1 MFFLQRRLEMKKIA
15 IIFVCLSLIIASCT
29 KKTEEKPVE
38 MAAQN
43 PFFEDWDTQTSFG
56 VPPFDR
62 IEEAHYM
69 PAYLEA
75 MEQHKAEIEDIV
87 QNSEPPSFANT
98 LEALDRSGV
107 FLIKVNYVFQN
118 MADAHTNE
126 KIQQIE
132 QEVAPL
138 LAKHDDDINLNEGLF
153 RRTKSVYEQKD
164 SLDLTPEQSML
175 LEKTYKGLVRGG
187 ANLNEEKKARFREIN
202 EEMSVLSVKFA
213 KNILDE
219 TNAFEMVLEE
229 EDLAGLPQSV
239 ISAAAEAAEEKG
251 HAGKWMITLHK
262 PSFIPFLQYSEKRE
276 LREKVFK
283 AFANIGNNNNE
294 YDNKAHA
301 SRMAALRVERAQLL
315 GYDTHA
321 DFILEE
327 YMAKKPEN
335 VYRLLHQVWEPAL
348 AKAKKEAQEFQAK
361 IEKEGKDFRLQP
373 WDWWYYAEKVK
384 KAKYDLDDS
393 ALRPYFKLENVRQG
407 AFDVATKLWGITFHY
422 LEDMPVY
429 HEDVRAMEVKD
440 ADGSHIGILYV
451 DYFPRA
457 SKQGGAWM
465 SPYRKQRRK
474 DGKNI
479 RPVIVNVGNFTKPT
493 ADKPALISFDDAL
506 TLFHEFGHAL
516 HGLLTDCTYETLSGT
531 DVATDFVE
539 LPSQIMENWAS
550 EPEII
555 KTYARHYQTDEPIPD
570 ELIAKIKKA
579 GTFNQGFANVEYLA
593 SCFLDMDWHTL
604 KNAEEKDCA
613 SFEKASMEKIGL
625 IPEIIPRWKSTYFG
639 HIFAGGY
646 SSGYYSYLWSEV
658 LDADAFQAFKETS
671 LFDQKTAAAFR
682 KNILERGG
690 TEDPMT
696 LYLRFR
702 GAEPKI
708 DAFLKRDGLK

>member
-1 MFFLQRRLEMKKIA
+1 MKKTA
-15 IIFVCLSLIIASCT
+15 ILFVCLCLFFISCS
-29 KKTEEKPVE
+29 KPAEEKIAQE
-38 MAAQN
+38 STQN
-43 PFFEDWDTQTSFG
+43 PFFEDWDTQTPFG

-62 IEEAHYM
+62 IKEAHYM
-69 PAYLEA
+69 PAFLKA
-75 MEQHKAEIEDIV
+75 MEEHKAEIEEIV
-87 QNSEPPSFANT
+87 QNSDPPSFANT
-98 LEALDRSGV
+98 IEAMDRSGV
-107 FLIKVNYVFQN
+107 LLKKVNYVFQN
-118 MADAHTNE
+118 MAGAHTNE

-132 QEVAPL
+132 REVAPL
-138 LAKHDDDINLNEGLF
+138 LAKHDDDINLNQGLF
-153 RRTKSVYEQKD
+153 KKTKSIYEQKE

-175 LEKTYKGLVRGG
+175 LEQTYKGFVRGG
-187 ANLNEEKKARFREIN
+187 ANLSIDKKARFREIN
-202 EEMSVLSVKFA
+202 EELSVLSVNFA
-213 KNILDE
+213 KNVLDE

-229 EDLAGLPQSV
+229 EDLAGLPPSV
-239 ISAAAEAAEEKG
+239 ITAASEAAKEKG
-251 HAGKWMITLHK
+251 HEEKWVITLHK

-276 LREKVFK
+276 LREKVSK
-283 AFANIGNNNNE
+283 AFANIGNNDNE
-294 YDNKAHA
+294 YDNKAHV

-315 GYDTHA
+315 GYNTHA
-321 DFILEE
+321 DFVLEE

-335 VYRLLHQVWEPAL
+335 VINLLQQVWEPAL
-348 AKAKKEAQEFQAK
+348 TKAKNEAHEFQAK
-361 IEKEGKDFRLQP
+361 IEEEGKDFTLQP

-384 KAKYDLDDS
+384 MAKYDLDDS

-422 LEDMPVY
+422 LENMPIY
-429 HEDVRAMEVKD
+429 HEDVRVMEVKD
-440 ADGSHIGILYV
+440 ADGSHIGILYM

-457 SKQGGAWM
+457 SKHGGAWM
-465 SPYRKQRRK
+465 SPYRKQSRK
-474 DGKNI
+474 DGENI

-493 ADKPALISFDDAL
+493 ADKPALISFDNAL

-516 HGLLTDCTYETLSGT
+516 HGLLTDCTYESLSGT

-550 EPEII
+550 DPEVI
-555 KTYARHYQTDEPIPD
+555 KAYARHYQTEESIPD
-570 ELIAKIKKA
+570 QLIAKIKKA

-604 KNAEEKDCA
+604 KEAKQMDCTA
-613 SFEKASMEKIGL
+613 FENASMNKIGL
-625 IPEIIPRWKSTYFG
+625 VTQIIPRWKSTYFT
-639 HIFAGGY
+639 HIFADGY

-671 LFDQKTAAAFR
+671 LFDQETAAAFR
-682 KNILERGG
+682 KNILEKGG

-708 DAFLKRDGLK
+708 DPFLKREGLK

>member
-1 MFFLQRRLEMKKIA
+1 MKKIA
-15 IIFVCLSLIIASCT
+15 IILVCLGLVFTSCS
-29 KKTEEKPVE
+29 KPAEEKPVE
-38 MAAQN
+38 AASQN
-43 PFFEDWDTQTSFG
+43 PFFEDWDTPFG

-62 IEEAHYM
+62 IEVAHYM
-69 PAYLEA
+69 PAFLKA
-75 MEQHKAEIEDIV
+75 MERHKAEIEDIV

-98 LEALDRSGV
+98 IEALDRSGV
-107 FLIKVNYVFQN
+107 FLTKVNYVFQN
-118 MADAHTNE
+118 MASANTNE

-132 QEVAPL
+132 QEIAPL
-138 LAKHDDDINLNEGLF
+138 LAKHNDDINLDEGLF
-153 RRTKSVYEQKD
+153 QRTKSVYEQKD

-175 LEKTYKGLVRGG
+175 LEKTYEGFVRGG
-187 ANLNEEKKARFREIN
+187 ANLDEAKKARFREIN

-213 KNILDE
+213 KNVLDE
-219 TNAFEMVLEE
+219 TNAFAMVLEKD
-229 EDLAGLPQSV
+229 DLAGLPQSV

-251 HAGKWMITLHK
+251 HTGKWVITLNK
-262 PSFIPFLQYSEKRE
+262 PSFIPFLQYSDKRE

-283 AFANIGNNNNE
+283 AFASLGNNNDK
-294 YDNKAHA
+294 YDNKARA

-315 GYDTHA
+315 GYKTHA
-321 DFILEE
+321 DYVLEE
-327 YMAKKPEN
+327 NMAKNPAN
-335 VYRLLHQVWEPAL
+335 VYKLLQQVWEPAL
-348 AKAKKEAQEFQAK
+348 AKAKREAQEFQAM

-393 ALRPYFKLENVRQG
+393 VLRPYFKLENVRQG
-407 AFDVATKLWGITFHY
+407 AFDVATKLWGITFHP
-422 LEDMPVY
+422 LEDMPIY
-429 HEDVRAMEVKD
+429 HEDVRVMEVKD
-440 ADGSHIGILYV
+440 TDGSHIGILYV
-451 DYFPRA
+451 DYFPRE

-465 SPYRKQRRK
+465 SPFRKQRRK
-474 DGKNI
+474 DGENI

-493 ADKPALISFDDAL
+493 ADQPALISFDDAL

-550 EPEII
+550 DPEVI
-555 KTYARHYQTDEPIPD
+555 KTYARHYETDEPIPD

-604 KNAEEKDCA
+604 TEAKEMDCA
-613 SFEKASMEKIGL
+613 AFEKASMEKIEL
-625 IPEIIPRWKSTYFG
+625 IPEIIPRWRSTYFG

-646 SSGYYSYLWSEV
+646 SSGYYSYAWSEV

-671 LFDQKTAAAFR
+671 LFDHKTALAFR

-708 DAFLKRDGLK
+708 EPFLKREGLK

>member
-1 MFFLQRRLEMKKIA
+1 MKKLA
-15 IIFVCLSLIIASCT
+15 ILLVCFGILLTSCSKSSEETPIQAST
-29 KKTEEKPVE
+29 
-38 MAAQN
+38 QN
-43 PFFEDWDTQTSFG
+43 PFFEDWDTPFG

-69 PAYLEA
+69 PAFLKA
-75 MEQHKAEIEDIV
+75 MEQHKEEIAGIV
-87 QNSEPPSFANT
+87 QNSEQPSFANT
-98 LEALDRSGV
+98 IEALDRSGA
-107 FLIKVNYVFQN
+107 LLTRVNRVFQN
-118 MADAHTNE
+118 MAGAHTNE
-126 KIQQIE
+126 KIQKIE
-132 QEVAPL
+132 QDIAPL
-138 LAKHDDDINLNEGLF
+138 LAKHNDDINLNEGLF
-153 RRTKSVYEQKD
+153 QRIKSVYDQKD
-164 SLDLTPEQSML
+164 RLDLTAEQNML
-175 LEKTYKGLVRGG
+175 LERTYKGFVRGG
-187 ANLNEEKKARFREIN
+187 ANLSEENKARFREIN
-202 EEMSVLSVKFA
+202 EELSVLSVKFA

-229 EDLAGLPQSV
+229 EALAGLPPSV

-251 HAGKWMITLHK
+251 HEAKWVITLHK

-283 AFANIGNNNNE
+283 AFANLGNNDNE
-294 YDNKAHA
+294 YDNKAHV

-315 GYDTHA
+315 GYATHA

-327 YMAKKPEN
+327 NMAKKPKN
-335 VYRLLHQVWEPAL
+335 VTNLLQQVWIPAL
-348 AKAKKEAQEFQAK
+348 DMAKREAREFQDM
-361 IEKEGKDFRLQP
+361 IEKEGKDYRLQP

-407 AFDVATKLWGITFHY
+407 AFDVASKLWGITFHY

-429 HEDVRAMEVKD
+429 HEDVRVIEVKD

-465 SPYRKQRRK
+465 SPFRKQRRE

-493 ADKPALISFDDAL
+493 SDKPALISFDDAL

-516 HGLLTDCTYETLSGT
+516 HGLLTDCTYESLSGT

-550 EPEII
+550 DPEVI

-570 ELIAKIKKA
+570 ELIAKIRKA

-593 SCFLDMDWHTL
+593 SCFLDMAWHTL
-604 KNAEEKDCA
+604 TEAKEMDCA
-613 SFEKASMEKIGL
+613 AFEDTAMEKIGL
-625 IPEIIPRWKSTYFG
+625 ITEIIPRWRSTYFQ

-646 SSGYYSYLWSEV
+646 SAGYYSYVWSEV
-658 LDADAFQAFKETS
+658 LDADAFEAFKETS
-671 LFDQKTAAAFR
+671 LFDRKTALAFR

-708 DAFLKRDGLK
+708 EPFLKREGLLK

>member
-1 MFFLQRRLEMKKIA
+1 MKKIA
-15 IIFVCLSLIIASCT
+15 FILVCLGLVFTSCS
-29 KKTEEKPVE
+29 KPAEEKPVE
-38 MAAQN
+38 TASQN
-43 PFFEDWDTQTSFG
+43 PFFEDWDTPFG

-62 IEEAHYM
+62 IEVAHYM
-69 PAYLEA
+69 PSFLKAIER
-75 MEQHKAEIEDIV
+75 HKAEIENIV

-98 LEALDRSGV
+98 IEALDRSGV
-107 FLIKVNYVFQN
+107 FLTKVNYVFQN
-118 MADAHTNE
+118 MASANTNE

-132 QEVAPL
+132 QEIAPL
-138 LAKHDDDINLNEGLF
+138 LAKHNDDINLDEGLF
-153 RRTKSVYEQKD
+153 QRTKSVYEQKD

-175 LEKTYKGLVRGG
+175 LEKTYKGFVRGG
-187 ANLNEEKKARFREIN
+187 ANLDEAKKARFREIN

-213 KNILDE
+213 KNVLDE
-219 TNAFEMVLEE
+219 TNAFAMVLEKD
-229 EDLAGLPQSV
+229 DLAGLPQSV
-239 ISAAAEAAEEKG
+239 ISAAAEAAEEKD
-251 HAGKWMITLHK
+251 HTGKWVITLNK
-262 PSFIPFLQYSEKRE
+262 PSFIPFLQYSDKRE

-283 AFANIGNNNNE
+283 AFASLGNNNDK
-294 YDNKAHA
+294 YDNKARA
-301 SRMAALRVERAQLL
+301 SRMAGLRVERAQLL
-315 GYDTHA
+315 GYKTHA
-321 DFILEE
+321 DYVLEE
-327 YMAKKPEN
+327 NMAKNPAN
-335 VYRLLHQVWEPAL
+335 VYKLLQQVWEPAL
-348 AKAKKEAQEFQAK
+348 AKAKREAQEFQAM

-393 ALRPYFKLENVRQG
+393 VLRPYFKLENVRQG
-407 AFDVATKLWGITFHY
+407 AFDVATKLWGITFHP
-422 LEDMPVY
+422 LEDMPIY
-429 HEDVRAMEVKD
+429 HEDVRVMEVKD
-440 ADGSHIGILYV
+440 TDGSHIGILYV
-451 DYFPRA
+451 DYFPRE

-465 SPYRKQRRK
+465 SPFRKQRRK
-474 DGKNI
+474 DGENI

-493 ADKPALISFDDAL
+493 ADQPALISFDDAL

-550 EPEII
+550 DPEVI
-555 KTYARHYQTDEPIPD
+555 KTYARHYETDEPIPD

-604 KNAEEKDCA
+604 TEAKEMDCA
-613 SFEKASMEKIGL
+613 AFEKASMEKIEL
-625 IPEIIPRWKSTYFG
+625 IPEIIPRWRSTYFG

-646 SSGYYSYLWSEV
+646 SSGYYSYAWSEV

-671 LFDQKTAAAFR
+671 LFDHKTALAFR
-682 KNILERGG
+682 KNILEPGG

-708 DAFLKRDGLK
+708 EPFLKREGLK

>member
-1 MFFLQRRLEMKKIA
+1 MKKTA
-15 IIFVCLSLIIASCT
+15 ILFFCLGLLFASCSQPSD
-29 KKTEEKPVE
+29 EQPGE
-38 MAAQN
+38 AAAAN
-43 PFFEDWDTQTSFG
+43 PFFEDWDTPFG

-62 IEEAHYM
+62 IEESHYM
-69 PAYLEA
+69 PAFLKA
-75 MEQHKAEIEDIV
+75 MEEHKTEIEAIV
-87 QNSEPPSFANT
+87 QNSELPSFANT
-98 LEALDRSGV
+98 IEVLDRSGA
-107 FLIKVNYVFQN
+107 LLRKVNYVFQN
-118 MADAHTNE
+118 MAGANTNE

-138 LAKHDDDINLNEGLF
+138 LAKHSDDINLNESLF
-153 RRTKSVYEQKD
+153 QRTKTVYEQKD
-164 SLDLTPEQSML
+164 ALDLTPEQNML
-175 LEKTYKGLVRGG
+175 LEQTYKGFVRGG
-187 ANLNEEKKARFREIN
+187 ANLNKDQKARFREIN
-202 EEMSVLSVKFA
+202 EELSVLSVIFA
-213 KNILDE
+213 KNVLDE
-219 TNAFEMVLEE
+219 TNAFAMVLEE
-229 EDLAGLPQSV
+229 EDLEGLPASV
-239 ISAAAEAAEEKG
+239 ISAAAEAAGEKDLE
-251 HAGKWMITLHK
+251 GKWVITLNK
-262 PSFIPFLQYSEKRE
+262 PSFIPFLQYSERRP

-283 AFANIGNNNNE
+283 AFANIGNNGNE
-294 YDNKAHA
+294 FDNKAHV

-321 DFILEE
+321 HFILEE
-327 YMAKKPEN
+327 YMAKNPAN
-335 VYRLLHQVWEPAL
+335 VYELLRQVWEPAL
-348 AKAKKEAQEFQAK
+348 AKARKEAQEFQAM
-361 IEKEGKDFRLQP
+361 IDNEGKNFRLQP

-407 AFDVATKLWGITFHY
+407 AFDVATKLYGITFHY
-422 LEDMPVY
+422 LEDMPIY
-429 HEDVRAMEVKD
+429 NKDVRVIEVKD

-451 DYFPRA
+451 DYFPRP

-465 SPYRKQRRK
+465 SPFRKQLKK

-516 HGLLTDCTYETLSGT
+516 HGLLTDCTYESLSGT

-539 LPSQIMENWAS
+539 LPSQIMENWAAD
-550 EPEII
+550 PEVI
-555 KTYARHYQTDEPIPD
+555 KTYARHFQTDQPIPD
-570 ELIAKIKKA
+570 ELVEKIKKA

-604 KNAEEKDCA
+604 KDAEGKECA
-613 SFEKASMEKIGL
+613 AFEKASMEKIGL
-625 IPEIIPRWKSTYFG
+625 IPEIIPRWRSTYFG

-671 LFDQKTAAAFR
+671 LFDHETAAAFR
-682 KNILERGG
+682 KNILEKGG

-708 DAFLKRDGLK
+708 DPFLEREGLK

>member
-1 MFFLQRRLEMKKIA
+1 MKKTA
-15 IIFVCLSLIIASCT
+15 ILFVCLTLILAACS
-29 KKTEEKPVE
+29 KPAEEKPAE
-38 MAAQN
+38 TATQN
-43 PFFEDWDTQTSFG
+43 PFFEDWDTPFG

-69 PAYLEA
+69 PAFLKA
-75 MEQHKAEIEDIV
+75 MEEHNAEIEDIV
-87 QNSEPPSFANT
+87 QNSDLPTFANT
-98 LEALDRSGV
+98 IEALDRSGA
-107 FLIKVNYVFQN
+107 FLTKVNYVFQN
-118 MADAHTNE
+118 MAGANTNE

-132 QEVAPL
+132 QEIAPR
-138 LAKHDDDINLNEGLF
+138 LAKHDDDINLNKTLF
-153 RRTKSVYEQKD
+153 QRTKVVYEQKD

-175 LEKTYKGLVRGG
+175 LEQTYKGFVRGG

-202 EEMSVLSVKFA
+202 EELSILSVKFA
-213 KNILDE
+213 KNVLDE

-229 EDLAGLPQSV
+229 EDLAGLPPSV
-239 ISAAAEAAEEKG
+239 ISAAAEAAEERG
-251 HAGKWMITLHK
+251 HEGKWVITLNK

-301 SRMAALRVERAQLL
+301 SRIAALRVERAQLL

-327 YMAKKPEN
+327 NMAKKPEN
-335 VYRLLHQVWEPAL
+335 VTKLLWQVWEPAL
-348 AKAKKEAQEFQAK
+348 AKAKKEAEEFQTM
-361 IEKEGKDFRLQP
+361 IEEEGSDFRLQP

-384 KAKYDLDDS
+384 MAKYDLDDS
-393 ALRPYFKLENVRQG
+393 VLRPYFKLENVRQG
-407 AFDVATKLWGITFHY
+407 AFNVATKLYGITFHY
-422 LEDMPVY
+422 LEDMPIY
-429 HEDVRAMEVKD
+429 HEDVRVIEVKD
-440 ADGSHIGILYV
+440 ADGSHIGVLYV

-465 SPYRKQRRK
+465 SPFRKQHREG
-474 DGKNI
+474 GKNI
-479 RPVIVNVGNFTKPT
+479 RPVIVNVGNFSKPT
-493 ADKPALISFDDAL
+493 ADKPAMISFDDAL

-516 HGLLTDCTYETLSGT
+516 HGLLTDCTYESLSGT

-550 EPEII
+550 DPEVI
-555 KTYARHYQTDEPIPD
+555 KTYARHYQTGEPIPD
-570 ELIAKIKKA
+570 ELVAKIKKA

-604 KNAEEKDCA
+604 TNTDEKECA
-613 SFEKASMEKIGL
+613 SFEKAAMEKIGL
-625 IPEIIPRWKSTYFG
+625 IPEIIPRWRSTYFG

-646 SSGYYSYLWSEV
+646 SAGYYSYLWSEV

-682 KNILERGG
+682 KNILEKGG

-708 DAFLKRDGLK
+708 DPFLEREGLK

>member
-1 MFFLQRRLEMKKIA
+1 MKKIT
-15 IIFVCLSLIIASCT
+15 IIIICLGMFFASCA
-29 KKTEEKPVE
+29 KQKEELPSETVI
-38 MAAQN
+38 QN
-43 PFFEDWDTQTSFG
+43 PFFEEWDTSFG

-69 PAYLEA
+69 PAYLEG
-75 MEQHKAEIEDIV
+75 MEQHKAEIENIV
-87 QNSEPPSFANT
+87 QNNEPPSFANT
-98 LEALDRSGV
+98 IEALDRSGI
-107 FLIKVNYVFQN
+107 LLTKVNYVFQN
-118 MADAHTNE
+118 MASAHTNE
-126 KIQQIE
+126 KIQKIE
-132 QEVAPL
+132 QDVAPL
-138 LAKHDDDINLNEGLF
+138 LAKHDDDINLNEELF
-153 RRTKSVYEQKD
+153 QRTKAVYEQKD
-164 SLDLTPEQSML
+164 NLELTPEQSML
-175 LEKTYKGLVRGG
+175 LEKTYRGFVRGG
-187 ANLNEEKKARFREIN
+187 ANLSEEKKARFREIN

-213 KNILDE
+213 KNVLDE

-229 EDLAGLPQSV
+229 EGLAGLPQSV
-239 ISAAAEAAEEKG
+239 ISAAAEAAEERG
-251 HAGKWMITLHK
+251 HEGKWVITLHK

-283 AFANIGNNNNE
+283 AFTNIGNNNNE
-294 YDNKAHA
+294 YDNKTIA
-301 SRMAALRVERAQLL
+301 SKTAALRVERAHLL
-315 GYDTHA
+315 GYNTHA

-335 VYRLLHQVWEPAL
+335 VYRLLHQVWKPAL
-348 AKAKKEAQEFQAK
+348 AKAKKEAQEFQAM
-361 IEKEGKDFRLQP
+361 IEKEGKDFRLKP

-422 LEDMPVY
+422 LEDMPIY
-429 HEDVRAMEVKD
+429 HEDVRAMEIKD

-465 SPYRKQRRK
+465 SPYRKQHRK

-493 ADKPALISFDDAL
+493 ADKPALISFDDVL

-516 HGLLTDCTYETLSGT
+516 HGLLTDCTYEMLSGS

-550 EPEII
+550 EPEVI
-555 KTYARHYQTDEPIPD
+555 KTYARHYQTDETIPD
-570 ELIAKIKKA
+570 ELILKIKKA
-579 GTFNQGFANVEYLA
+579 RTFNQGFDNVEYLA

-613 SFEKASMEKIGL
+613 AFEKESMEKIGL
-625 IPEIIPRWKSTYFG
+625 IPEIIPRWRSTCFG
-639 HIFAGGY
+639 HIFADGY

-671 LFDQKTAAAFR
+671 LFDQKTATAFR

>member
-1 MFFLQRRLEMKKIA
+1 MKKIA
-15 IIFVCLSLIIASCT
+15 VLFVCLGLLFSFCSKPA
-29 KKTEEKPVE
+29 EEKPSQIST
-38 MAAQN
+38 QN
-43 PFFEDWDTQTSFG
+43 PFFEDWNTQTSFG

-69 PAYLEA
+69 PAYIKA

-87 QNSEPPSFANT
+87 QNIDPPSFANT
-98 LEALDRSGV
+98 IEALDRSGA
-107 FLIKVNYVFQN
+107 FLTKVDFVFQN
-118 MADAHTNE
+118 MASALTNE

-138 LAKHDDDINLNEGLF
+138 LAKHSDDINLNQGLF
-153 RRTKSVYEQKD
+153 RRAKSVYEQID
-164 SLDLTPEQSML
+164 SLDLTPEQRML
-175 LEKTYKGLVRGG
+175 LERTYRGFVRGG
-187 ANLNEEKKARFREIN
+187 ANLSDEKKARFREIN

-213 KNILDE
+213 KNVLDE
-219 TNAFEMVLEE
+219 TNAFKMVLEE
-229 EDLAGLPQSV
+229 DELAGLPQSV
-239 ISAAAEAAEEKG
+239 ISAAAEAAEEKDLE
-251 HAGKWMITLHK
+251 GKWVITLQK

-283 AFANIGNNNNE
+283 AFANIGNNDND
-294 YDNKAHA
+294 YDNKAHV

-321 DFILEE
+321 DFILED

-335 VYRLLHQVWEPAL
+335 VYNLLNQVWEPAL
-348 AKAKKEAQEFQAK
+348 AKAKGEVQEFQAM
-361 IEKEGKDFRLQP
+361 IENEGKDFQLQP

-384 KAKYDLDDS
+384 KAKYDLDDN
-393 ALRPYFKLENVRQG
+393 ALRPYFKLENVRKG

-422 LEDMPVY
+422 LEDMPIY
-429 HEDVRAMEVKD
+429 HPDVRVMEVKD

-465 SPYRKQRRK
+465 SPYRKQSRK
-474 DGKNI
+474 NGENI
-479 RPVIVNVGNFTKPT
+479 RPIIVNVGNFTKPT

-516 HGLLTDCTYETLSGT
+516 HGLLTDCTYESLSGT

-539 LPSQIMENWAS
+539 LPSQVMENWAS
-550 EPEII
+550 DPEVIQ
-555 KTYARHYQTDEPIPD
+555 TYARHYLTGEPIPA

-604 KNAEEKDCA
+604 TAAKEMDCA
-613 SFEKASMEKIGL
+613 AFEKASMKKIGL
-625 IPEIIPRWKSTYFG
+625 IPEIIPRWRSTYFD
-639 HIFAGGY
+639 HIFSSGY

-658 LDADAFQAFKETS
+658 LDADAFQAFKETN
-671 LFDQKTAAAFR
+671 LFDQKTATAFR
-682 KNILERGG
+682 KNILEKGG

-702 GAEPKI
+702 GSEPKI
-708 DAFLKRDGLK
+708 EPFLEREGLLK

>member
-1 MFFLQRRLEMKKIA
+1 MKKTTIIIICLGMFF
-15 IIFVCLSLIIASCT
+15 ASCA
-29 KKTEEKPVE
+29 KQKEELPSE
-38 MAAQN
+38 TIIQN
-43 PFFEDWDTQTSFG
+43 PFFEEWDTPFG

-62 IEEAHYM
+62 IKEAHYM
-69 PAYLEA
+69 PAYLEG

-87 QNSEPPSFANT
+87 QNSEAPSFANT
-98 LEALDRSGV
+98 IEALDRSGI
-107 FLIKVNYVFQN
+107 LLTKVNYVFQN

-126 KIQQIE
+126 KIQKIE
-132 QEVAPL
+132 QDIAPL
-138 LAKHDDDINLNEGLF
+138 LAKHDDDINLNEELF
-153 RRTKSVYEQKD
+153 QRTNSVYEQKD

-175 LEKTYKGLVRGG
+175 LEKTYRGFVRGG
-187 ANLNEEKKARFREIN
+187 ANLSEEKKARFREIN

-213 KNILDE
+213 KNVLDE

-229 EDLAGLPQSV
+229 DGLAGLPQSV

-251 HAGKWMITLHK
+251 HEGKWVITLHK

-283 AFANIGNNNNE
+283 AFANVGNNNNE
-294 YDNKAHA
+294 YDNKTIA
-301 SRMAALRVERAQLL
+301 SKTAALRVEKAQLL

-335 VYRLLHQVWEPAL
+335 VYKLLQQVWKPAL
-348 AKAKKEAQEFQAK
+348 AKAKKEAQEFQAM

-373 WDWWYYAEKVK
+373 WDWWYCAEKVK

-429 HEDVRAMEVKD
+429 HEDVRVMEIKD

-465 SPYRKQRRK
+465 SPYRKQHRK

-550 EPEII
+550 EPEVI

-613 SFEKASMEKIGL
+613 AFEKASMEKIGL
-625 IPEIIPRWKSTYFG
+625 IPEIIPRWRSTYFG

-708 DAFLKRDGLK
+708 DSFLKRDGLK

>member
-1 MFFLQRRLEMKKIA
+1 MFFLQRRLQMKKIA
-15 IIFVCLSLIIASCT
+15 IIFVCLGLLFASCS
-29 KKTEEKPVE
+29 KPAEEKPAQP
-38 MAAQN
+38 AAQN
-43 PFFEDWDTQTSFG
+43 PFFEDWDTPFG

-69 PAYLEA
+69 PAYLKA
-75 MEQHKAEIEDIV
+75 MEQHKTEIEDIV
-87 QNSEPPSFANT
+87 QNNEPPSFVNT
-98 LEALDRSGV
+98 IEALDRSGV
-107 FLIKVNYVFQN
+107 SLTKVNYVFQN
-118 MADAHTNE
+118 MAGAHTNE

-132 QEVAPL
+132 QEIAPL
-138 LAKHDDDINLNEGLF
+138 LAKHGDDINLNKGLF
-153 RRTKSVYEQKD
+153 QRTKSVYEQKD
-164 SLDLTPEQSML
+164 NLGLTPEQDML
-175 LEKTYKGLVRGG
+175 LEQTYKGFVRGG
-187 ANLNEEKKARFREIN
+187 ANLSEEKKARFREIN
-202 EEMSVLSVKFA
+202 EELSVLAVKFA
-213 KNILDE
+213 KNVLDE
-219 TNAFEMVLEE
+219 TNAFAMILEE
-229 EDLAGLPQSV
+229 EGLAGLPQSV
-239 ISAAAEAAEEKG
+239 ISAAAEAAEEKD
-251 HAGKWMITLHK
+251 HEGKWAITLHK

-276 LREKVFK
+276 LREQVFK

-301 SRMAALRVERAQLL
+301 SRIAALRVERTQLL

-335 VYRLLHQVWEPAL
+335 VYNLLHQVWEPAL
-348 AKAKKEAQEFQAK
+348 AKAKREAQEFQAMA
-361 IEKEGKDFRLQP
+361 EKEGKDFRLQP

-422 LEDMPVY
+422 LEDMPIY
-429 HEDVRAMEVKD
+429 HEDVRVMEVKD

-465 SPYRKQRRK
+465 SPYRKQHRK
-474 DGKNI
+474 NGENI

-516 HGLLTDCTYETLSGT
+516 HGLLTDCTYESLSGT

-550 EPEII
+550 DPEVI
-555 KTYARHYQTDEPIPD
+555 KTYARHYETDEPIPE

-613 SFEKASMEKIGL
+613 AFEKASMEKIAL
-625 IPEIIPRWKSTYFG
+625 IPEIIPRWRSTYFG

-671 LFDQKTAAAFR
+671 LFDQETAAAFR
-682 KNILERGG
+682 KNILEKGG

-702 GAEPKI
+702 GSEPKI
-708 DAFLKRDGLK
+708 EPFLMREGLK

>member
-1 MFFLQRRLEMKKIA
+1 MKKIVV
-15 IIFVCLSLIIASCT
+15 IFVCLGLFFAGCS
-29 KKTEEKPVE
+29 KPEEEKPAD
-38 MAAQN
+38 AATQN
-43 PFFEDWDTQTSFG
+43 PFFEDWDTPFG

-62 IEEAHYM
+62 IAEEHYM
-69 PAYLEA
+69 PAYLES
-75 MEQHKAEIEDIV
+75 MKQHKAEIEDIV
-87 QNSEPPSFANT
+87 HNSETPTFANT
-98 LEALDRSGV
+98 IEALDRSGP
-107 FLIKVNYVFQN
+107 LLTKVDFVFQN
-118 MADAHTNE
+118 MAQAHTNQE
-126 KIQQIE
+126 IQQIE
-132 QEVAPL
+132 QKIAPI
-138 LAKHDDDINLNEGLF
+138 LAKHNDDINLNEGLF
-153 RRTKSVYEQKD
+153 QRTKSVYEQRGN
-164 SLDLTPEQSML
+164 LALNREQSML
-175 LEKTYKGLVRGG
+175 LEKTYKGFIRGG
-187 ANLNEEKKARFREIN
+187 ANLSEEKKTRYREIN
-202 EEMSVLSVKFA
+202 EELSVLSVKYA
-213 KNILDE
+213 KNVLDE
-219 TNAFEMVLEE
+219 TNAFAMVLDQ
-229 EDLAGLPQSV
+229 EDLTGLPESV

-251 HAGKWMITLHK
+251 HEGKWVITLHK

-276 LREKVFK
+276 LRKKVFM
-283 AFANIGNNNNE
+283 AFANIGNNDNE

-327 YMAKKPEN
+327 NMAKTPAN
-335 VYRLLHQVWEPAL
+335 VYKLLQQVWKPAL
-348 AKAKKEAQEFQAK
+348 AKARQEAQEFQTM
-361 IEKEGKDFRLQP
+361 IEKEGKNFRLQP
-373 WDWWYYAEKVK
+373 WDWWFYAEKVK
-384 KAKYDLDDS
+384 KAKYHLDDS

-407 AFDVATKLWGITFHY
+407 AFDVATKLWGITFDE
-422 LEDMPVY
+422 LENMPVY
-429 HEDVRAMEVKD
+429 HEDVRVMEIKD
-440 ADGSHIGILYV
+440 PDGSHIGVLYV

-465 SPYRKQRRK
+465 SPYRKQRRE

-479 RPVIVNVGNFTKPT
+479 RPVIVNVGNFAMPT

-550 EPEII
+550 DPEVI
-555 KTYARHYQTDEPIPD
+555 KTYARHYKTNETIPD
-570 ELIAKIKKA
+570 ELIAKIKKS
-579 GTFNQGFANVEYLA
+579 GTFNQGFGNVEYLA

-604 KNAEEKDCA
+604 TEGKEMDCA
-613 SFEKASMEKIGL
+613 AFEKATLKKIGL
-625 IPEIIPRWKSTYFG
+625 IPQIIPRWRSTYFQ

-671 LFDQKTAAAFR
+671 LFDRETAAAFR
-682 KNILERGG
+682 KNILEKGG
-690 TEDPMT
+690 TEDPMV

-708 DAFLKRDGLK
+708 DPFLEREGLK

>member
-1 MFFLQRRLEMKKIA
+1 MKKIT
-15 IIFVCLSLIIASCT
+15 ILFVCLGLVFASCS
-29 KKTEEKPVE
+29 KPAEEKPVE
-38 MAAQN
+38 TAAQN
-43 PFFEDWDTQTSFG
+43 PLYEDWDTPFG

-62 IEEAHYM
+62 IEETHYM
-69 PAYLEA
+69 PAFLEA
-75 MEQHKAEIEDIV
+75 MEEQKAEIANIV
-87 QNSEPPSFANT
+87 QNDEPPTFANT
-98 LEALDRSGV
+98 IEALDRSGA
-107 FLIKVNYVFQN
+107 FLKKVNYVFQN
-118 MADAHTNE
+118 MASANTNE

-132 QEVAPL
+132 QEIAPL
-138 LAKHDDDINLNEGLF
+138 LAKHEDDINLNEGLF
-153 RRTKSVYEQKD
+153 QKTKSVYEQKD
-164 SLDLTPEQSML
+164 SLDLTPEQPML
-175 LEKTYKGLVRGG
+175 LEKTYKGFVRGG
-187 ANLNEEKKARFREIN
+187 ANLSEEKKARFREIN
-202 EEMSVLSVKFA
+202 EETSVLSVKFA
-213 KNILDE
+213 KNVLDE

-239 ISAAAEAAEEKG
+239 ISAAAEAAKERG
-251 HAGKWMITLHK
+251 HGGKWVITLHK
-262 PSFIPFLQYSEKRE
+262 PSFIPFLQYSEKRD
-276 LREKVFK
+276 LRERVFK
-283 AFANIGNNNNE
+283 AFANIGNNDNE

-301 SRMAALRVERAQLL
+301 SRLAALRAERAQLL
-315 GYDTHA
+315 GYNTHA

-327 YMAKKPEN
+327 YMAKNPGN
-335 VYRLLHQVWEPAL
+335 VYKLLLQVWEPAL
-348 AKAKKEAQEFQAK
+348 AKAKREAQEFQAM
-361 IEKEGKDFRLQP
+361 IEKEGKDFALQP
-373 WDWWYYAEKVK
+373 WDWWYCAEKVK
-384 KAKYDLDDS
+384 MAKYDLDDS

-429 HEDVRAMEVKD
+429 HEDVRVIEVKD
-440 ADGSHIGILYV
+440 ADDSHIGILYV

-465 SPYRKQRRK
+465 SPYRKQHREG
-474 DGKNI
+474 DENI

-516 HGLLTDCTYETLSGT
+516 HGLLTDCTYESLSGT

-550 EPEII
+550 DPEVI
-555 KTYARHYQTDEPIPD
+555 KTYARHYLTDEPIPD
-570 ELIAKIKKA
+570 ELIAKIKRA

-593 SCFLDMDWHTL
+593 SCFLDMDWHSL
-604 KNAEEKDCA
+604 AEAKEMDCA
-613 SFEKASMEKIGL
+613 AFEKASMDKIGL
-625 IPEIIPRWKSTYFG
+625 IPEIIPRWRSTYFE

-646 SSGYYSYLWSEV
+646 SAGYYSYVWSEV

-671 LFDQKTAAAFR
+671 LFDQKTAMAFR
-682 KNILERGG
+682 TNILERGG

-708 DAFLKRDGLK
+708 EPFLEREGLK

>member
-1 MFFLQRRLEMKKIA
+1 MRKTVIL
-15 IIFVCLSLIIASCT
+15 FVCLGLLFITCSKPS
-29 KKTEEKPVE
+29 EEKPDQ
-38 MAAQN
+38 ASTQN
-43 PFFEDWDTQTSFG
+43 PFFEDWNTQTPFG
-56 VPPFDR
+56 VPPFDT
-62 IEEAHYM
+62 IKEVHYM
-69 PAYLEA
+69 PAYLRAIE
-75 MEQHKAEIEDIV
+75 EHNAEIEKIV
-87 QNSEPPSFANT
+87 QNNEPPSFANT
-98 LEALDRSGV
+98 IEALERSGA
-107 FLIKVNYVFQN
+107 FLTKVDFVFQN
-118 MADAHTNE
+118 MAGAHTND

-138 LAKHDDDINLNEGLF
+138 LAKHGDDINLNQGLF
-153 RRTKSVYEQKD
+153 QKIKAVYEQKD
-164 SLDLTPEQSML
+164 NLDLTPEQNML
-175 LEKTYKGLVRGG
+175 LEKTYKGFVRGG
-187 ANLNEEKKARFREIN
+187 ANLSDEKKARFREIN
-202 EEMSVLSVKFA
+202 EELSVLSVKFA
-213 KNILDE
+213 KNVLDE

-239 ISAAAEAAEEKG
+239 TSAASEAADEKG
-251 HAGKWMITLHK
+251 HEGKWVITLHK

-283 AFANIGNNNNE
+283 AFANLGNNDNE

-301 SRMAALRVERAQLL
+301 SRIAALRAERAQLL

-321 DFILEE
+321 DFVLEE
-327 YMAKKPEN
+327 YMAKEPAN
-335 VYRLLHQVWEPAL
+335 VTRLLKQVWEPAI
-348 AKAKKEAQEFQAK
+348 AKAQSEAREFQAM
-361 IEKEGKDFRLQP
+361 IDKEGKDFRLQP

-384 KAKYDLDDS
+384 MAKYDLDDS

-407 AFDVATKLWGITFHY
+407 AFDVATRLWGITFHY
-422 LEDMPVY
+422 LENMPIY
-429 HEDVRAMEVKD
+429 HEDVRVMEVKD

-465 SPYRKQRRK
+465 SPYRKQRRE
-474 DGKNI
+474 DGENI

-516 HGLLTDCTYETLSGT
+516 HGLLTDCTYESLSGT

-550 EPEII
+550 DPEVI
-555 KTYARHYQTDEPIPD
+555 KTYARHYQTDAPIPD

-613 SFEKASMEKIGL
+613 AFEKASMEKIGL
-625 IPEIIPRWKSTYFG
+625 IPEIIPRWRSTYFE
-639 HIFAGGY
+639 HIFASGY

-671 LFDQKTAAAFR
+671 LFDQETAASFR
-682 KNILERGG
+682 KNILEKGG

-708 DAFLKRDGLK
+708 DAFLKREGLK

>member
-1 MFFLQRRLEMKKIA
+1 MKKIA
-15 IIFVCLSLIIASCT
+15 IIFFCLSLIFASCT
-29 KKTEEKPVE
+29 KQKEGLPSET
-38 MAAQN
+38 AAQN
-43 PFFEDWDTQTSFG
+43 PFFEDWDTTTPFG

-62 IEEAHYM
+62 IKGEQYRPAFEEAM
-69 PAYLEA
+69 R
-75 MEQHKAEIEDIV
+75 QHKAEIDTIIK
-87 QNSEPPSFANT
+87 NSEPPSFENT
-98 LEALDRSGV
+98 IAALDLSGA
-107 FLIKVNYVFQN
+107 FLTRVNNIFQN
-118 MADAHTNE
+118 MAEAHTNAE
-126 KIQQIE
+126 IQRIE
-132 QEVAPL
+132 EEVAPV
-138 LAKHDDDINLNEGLF
+138 LAKHSDDINLNQGLF
-153 RRTKSVYEQKD
+153 QRIRSVYEQKD
-164 SLDLTPEQSML
+164 SLNLTPEQNML
-175 LEKTYKGLVRGG
+175 LERTYKGFVRGG
-187 ANLNEEKKARFREIN
+187 ANLSEEAKERFRKIN
-202 EEMSVLSVKFA
+202 EELSVLSVKFA
-213 KNILDE
+213 KNVLDE
-219 TNAFEMVLEE
+219 TNAFAMVLEE
-229 EDLAGLPQSV
+229 KDLAGLPQSV

-251 HAGKWMITLHK
+251 QEGKWVITLQK

-283 AFANIGNNNNE
+283 AFANIGNNDNE
-294 YDNKAHA
+294 YDNKAMA
-301 SRMAALRVERAQLL
+301 SRIAVLRVERAKLL
-315 GYDTHA
+315 GYNTHA

-327 YMAKKPEN
+327 NMAKKPEN
-335 VYRLLHQVWEPAL
+335 VYTILKQVWEPAL
-348 AKAKKEAQEFQAK
+348 VKAKQEAQEFQSM
-361 IEKEGKDFRLQP
+361 IEKEGQDFPLQP
-373 WDWWYYAEKVK
+373 WDWWHYAEKVK
-384 KAKYDLDDS
+384 KAKYDLDDN

-407 AFDVATKLWGITFHY
+407 AFDVATKLWGITFHE

-429 HEDVRAMEVKD
+429 HEDVRVMEIKD
-440 ADGSHIGILYV
+440 ADGSHIGILYM

-474 DGKNI
+474 GGENI
-479 RPVIVNVGNFTKPT
+479 RPVIVNVGNFAKPT

-550 EPEII
+550 DPEVIR
-555 KTYARHYQTDEPIPD
+555 TYARHHETNEPIPD
-570 ELIAKIKKA
+570 DLIEKIKQA

-604 KNAEEKDCA
+604 TEAEELDCTA
-613 SFEKASMEKIGL
+613 FENVSMEKIGL
-625 IPEIIPRWKSTYFG
+625 IREIIPRWRSTYFG

-646 SSGYYSYLWSEV
+646 SAGYYSYVWSEV

-671 LFDQKTAAAFR
+671 LFDQKTASAFR

-696 LYLRFR
+696 LYVRFR

-708 DAFLKRDGLK
+708 EPFLKREGLLNK

>member
-1 MFFLQRRLEMKKIA
+1 MKKIA
-15 IIFVCLSLIIASCT
+15 IILICLGLVFTSCS
-29 KKTEEKPVE
+29 KPVEEKPAEAVT
-38 MAAQN
+38 QN
-43 PFFEDWDTQTSFG
+43 PFIEDWNTPFG

-69 PAYLEA
+69 PAFEEG
-75 MEQHKAEIEDIV
+75 MKQHKAEIDIIAN
-87 QNSEPPSFANT
+87 NSEPPSFENT
-98 LEALDRSGV
+98 IEALDRSGV
-107 FLIKVNYVFQN
+107 FLTKVNYVFQN
-118 MADAHTNE
+118 MAGALTNE

-164 SLDLTPEQSML
+164 GLDLTPEQSML
-175 LEKTYKGLVRGG
+175 LEKTYKGFVRGG
-187 ANLNEEKKARFREIN
+187 ANLSEEKKARFREIN
-202 EEMSVLSVKFA
+202 EELSVLSVKFA
-213 KNILDE
+213 KNVLDE
-219 TNAFEMVLEE
+219 TNAFAMVLEE
-229 EDLAGLPQSV
+229 ENLAGLPPSV

-251 HAGKWMITLHK
+251 HQGKWVITLHK

-276 LREKVFK
+276 LREKVFQ
-283 AFANIGNNNNE
+283 AFANIGNNGNE

-301 SRMAALRVERAQLL
+301 SRIAALRVERAQLL

-335 VYRLLHQVWEPAL
+335 VTNLLLQVWEPAL
-348 AKAKKEAQEFQAK
+348 AKAKREAQEFQAK
-361 IEKEGKDFRLQP
+361 IAKEGKDFRLQP

-384 KAKYDLDDS
+384 MAKYDLDDS

-407 AFDVATKLWGITFHY
+407 AFDVATKLYGITFYY
-422 LEDMPVY
+422 LEDMPIY
-429 HEDVRAMEVKD
+429 HEDVRVIEVKD
-440 ADGSHIGILYV
+440 ADGSHVGILYV

-465 SPYRKQRRK
+465 SPFRKQHK
-474 DGKNI
+474 EDSENI
-479 RPVIVNVGNFTKPT
+479 PPVIVNVGNFTKPT

-516 HGLLTDCTYETLSGT
+516 HGLLSDCTYETLSGT

-550 EPEII
+550 DPVVI
-555 KTYARHYQTDEPIPD
+555 KTYARHYETGEPIPD

-613 SFEKASMEKIGL
+613 AFEKASMEKIGL
-625 IPEIIPRWKSTYFG
+625 IPEIIPRWRSTYFG
-639 HIFAGGY
+639 HIFASGY
-646 SSGYYSYLWSEV
+646 SAGYYSYLWSEV

-671 LFDQKTAAAFR
+671 LFDQKTATAFR
-682 KNILERGG
+682 KNILEKGG

-702 GAEPKI
+702 GSEPKI
-708 DAFLKRDGLK
+708 EPFLKREGLK

>member
-1 MFFLQRRLEMKKIA
+1 MKKIA
-15 IIFVCLSLIIASCT
+15 IILVCLGLIITSCS
-29 KKTEEKPVE
+29 KPAEEKP
-38 MAAQN
+38 AQASTQN
-43 PFFEDWDTQTSFG
+43 PFFEDWETPFG

-69 PAYLEA
+69 PAYLEG

-87 QNSEPPSFANT
+87 QNSEPPSFYNT
-98 LEALDRSGV
+98 VEALDSSGASLTKID
-107 FLIKVNYVFQN
+107 FVFQN
-118 MADAHTNE
+118 MTSAHTNE

-138 LAKHDDDINLNEGLF
+138 LAKHDDDINLNEELF
-153 RRTKSVYEQKD
+153 QRTKSVYEQKD

-175 LEKTYKGLVRGG
+175 LEKTYIGFVRGG
-187 ANLNEEKKARFREIN
+187 ANLSKEKKARFREIN

-213 KNILDE
+213 KNVLDE

-251 HAGKWMITLHK
+251 HEGKWVITLHK
-262 PSFIPFLQYSEKRE
+262 PSFIPFLQYSDKRE
-276 LREKVFK
+276 LREKVFNS
-283 AFANIGNNNNE
+283 FANIGNNNNE
-294 YDNKAHA
+294 YDNKAI
-301 SRMAALRVERAQLL
+301 SSKTAALRVERARLL

-321 DFILEE
+321 DYILEE
-327 YMAKKPEN
+327 NMAKNPAN
-335 VYRLLHQVWEPAL
+335 VYKLLQQVWEPAL
-348 AKAKKEAQEFQAK
+348 AKAKREAQQFQAK
-361 IEKEGKDFRLQP
+361 IEKEGKDFQLQP

-422 LEDMPVY
+422 LEDMPIY
-429 HEDVRAMEVKD
+429 HKDVRVMEIKD
-440 ADGSHIGILYV
+440 ADGSHIGILYM

-465 SPYRKQRRK
+465 SPYRKQHRK

-550 EPEII
+550 DPEVI
-555 KTYARHYQTDEPIPD
+555 KTYARHYETDEPIPD

-604 KNAEEKDCA
+604 KNAEEEKDCA
-613 SFEKASMEKIGL
+613 AFEKASMEKLGL
-625 IPEIIPRWKSTYFG
+625 IPEIIPRWRSTYFG
-639 HIFAGGY
+639 HIFANGY

-671 LFDQKTAAAFR
+671 LFDQETAAAFR
-682 KNILERGG
+682 KNILEKGG

-702 GAEPKI
+702 GAAPKI
-708 DAFLKRDGLK
+708 DSFLKREGLK